1 MKIKGAEANSKSFDG
16 EGFAFIP
23 IKIWGDGLAPPPP
36 CPPGSDGTAA
46 W

>member
-1 MKIKGAEANSKSFDG
+1 MKIEGTEANSKSFDG

-23 IKIWGDGLAPPPP
+23 AKIWGWVGLPP

>member
-1 MKIKGAEANSKSFDG
+1 MKIEGAEANIKSFDG

-23 IKIWGDGLAPPPP
+23 AKIWGVGLPP
-36 CPPGSDGTAA
+36 CPPGSDGTTA